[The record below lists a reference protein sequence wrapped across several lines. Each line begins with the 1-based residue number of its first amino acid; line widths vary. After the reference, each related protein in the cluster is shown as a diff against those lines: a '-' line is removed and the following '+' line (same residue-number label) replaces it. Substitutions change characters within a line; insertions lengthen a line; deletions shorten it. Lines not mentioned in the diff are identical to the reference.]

1 MKGHNF
7 NSRCGESIMIN
18 GKLEQFLATNEEDY
32 IKKVVY
38 FANNI
43 EGLAKE
49 REKIFNNIL
58 KTTLFNS
65 KEYALNLKS
74 EILKIYNRKL
84 N

>member
-1 MKGHNF
+1 
-7 NSRCGESIMIN
+7 MIN

-32 IKKVVY
+32 IKKAIY

-43 EGLAKE
+43 EELSKE

-58 KTTLFNS
+58 KTPLFNS
-65 KEYALNLKS
+65 REYASNLKS